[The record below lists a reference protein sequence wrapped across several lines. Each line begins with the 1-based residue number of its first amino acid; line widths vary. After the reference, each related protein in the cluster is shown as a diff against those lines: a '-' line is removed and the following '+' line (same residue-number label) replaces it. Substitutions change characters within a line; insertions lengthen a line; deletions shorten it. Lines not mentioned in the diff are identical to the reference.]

1 MASYSDAELELLMAE
16 LESDCVERKESAA
29 DGRKIRRNI
38 CAFANDLPGNG
49 RPGVV
54 LVGVRDDGTCASL
67 PIDDE
72 LLVRLSNIRGEGD
85 ILPLPSMTV
94 QKRHLNGCDVAVVTV
109 EPSADP
115 PVRYR
120 GRVLGPRRPSVHEGS
135 VEDERL
141 LSERRRAADLSFDSR
156 PANGIELEDLDM
168 DFLCGHYLPAA
179 VAAEVLDRNQR
190 TIEPAVAVAATG
202 AGEQADPGLRS
213 SRSGRD
219 PQARLPGA
227 YVQFLRIDGM
237 EITDPIRN
245 QKQLTG
251 RLDDVVRRFD
261 DLLELNVSVRTEVV
275 GTRRERLQPDYP
287 VDALRQLA
295 YNAVMHRS
303 YEGTNTP
310 VRVLLVRRPGRDRQP
325 RRAVR
330 SNDTRG
336 TSERET
342 RTTAIPFWPR
352 FMHHL
357 GFAQRFGLG
366 VPLARRLLTANGNPE
381 PEFHFEPARVVVI
394 VRDSSVKCI
403 TVFNNKGGV
412 GKTSLVYHLAWMYD
426 KLDYNVLVADLGPAG
441 RTSPACSWTTT
452 IWRSFGP
459 GTEREGRYTVRS
471 GPCSKEPATSPCR
484 TWWNPRTGIGLVAG
498 DMLLSGAEDELSSQW
513 PDCLDGR
520 PRAFRVLSALW
531 RAMRMAADAIEAD
544 LILVDVG
551 PNLGA
556 LNRAALVTADHV
568 VVPPG
573 TRSLFHQGLRNLG
586 PTLRRWRQEWS
597 ETSATHPVT
606 DLDVPGGEMMPIGYV
621 VMQHAVRLNRPV
633 KAYERWMDRI
643 PDAYCNFVLDE
654 AQPHSPVHR

>member
-120 GRVLGPRRPSVHEGS
+120 GRVWVRVGPSVHEGS

-190 TIEPAVAVAATG
+190 TIEP
-202 AGEQADPGLRS
+202 QLRS
-213 SRSGRD
+213 LRLVQANRPTWAALLAFGRD

-310 VRVLLVRRPGRDRQP
+310 VRVYWYADRVEIASPGGLYGRMTRENFGTGDTDYRNPLL
-325 RRAVR
+325 A
-330 SNDTRG
+330 
-336 TSERET
+336 E
-342 RTTAIPFWPR
+342 I
-352 FMHHL
+352 MHHL

-394 VRDSSVKCI
+394 VR
-403 TVFNNKGGV
+403 TV
-412 GKTSLVYHLAWMYD
+412 
-426 KLDYNVLVADLGPAG
+426 P
-441 RTSPACSWTTT
+441 
-452 IWRSFGP
+452 
-459 GTEREGRYTVRS
+459 
-471 GPCSKEPATSPCR
+471 
-484 TWWNPRTGIGLVAG
+484 
-498 DMLLSGAEDELSSQW
+498 
-513 PDCLDGR
+513 
-520 PRAFRVLSALW
+520 
-531 RAMRMAADAIEAD
+531 
-544 LILVDVG
+544 
-551 PNLGA
+551 
-556 LNRAALVTADHV
+556 
-568 VVPPG
+568 
-573 TRSLFHQGLRNLG
+573 
-586 PTLRRWRQEWS
+586 
-597 ETSATHPVT
+597 
-606 DLDVPGGEMMPIGYV
+606 
-621 VMQHAVRLNRPV
+621 
-633 KAYERWMDRI
+633 
-643 PDAYCNFVLDE
+643 
-654 AQPHSPVHR
+654 